1 MSITV
6 SEKLKQISIDPA
18 IPQEIRL
25 FVRNYLETHS
35 DLSLCDPES
44 SASGEKIG
52 VAKVP
57 VAVPH
62 ARASV
67 QKVRPASFVRKMPLH
82 KTHSLIS
89 QNRNSVFRPSSI
101 GTLQFELDWPFYLHN
116 QIVTEDPGVRS
127 PAAMQPPNYT
137 MQRLMN
143 NNTCTEV
150 HHLPH
155 SSSESMPRL
164 QKIDSVSSIS
174 SMESHSS
181 LSSQSNAPSLTHT
194 TTTTCS
200 KYSSVTEQDHDVI
213 NYKHAYSDGPAMVDS
228 SNRCSTYRSGFT
240 NTRVSKNPSQDMNMN
255 ITSNKSRPVAY
266 QKKIELDNP
275 NAYCGS
281 AAMSG
286 PYPCIP
292 NRKSVRNGVFKR
304 LSGVIPTVYHN
315 DEQLF

>member
-1 MSITV
+1 
-6 SEKLKQISIDPA
+6 
-18 IPQEIRL
+18 
-25 FVRNYLETHS
+25 
-35 DLSLCDPES
+35 
-44 SASGEKIG
+44 
-52 VAKVP
+52 
-57 VAVPH
+57 
-62 ARASV
+62 
-67 QKVRPASFVRKMPLH
+67 
-82 KTHSLIS
+82 
-89 QNRNSVFRPSSI
+89 
-101 GTLQFELDWPFYLHN
+101 
-116 QIVTEDPGVRS
+116 
-127 PAAMQPPNYT
+127 
-137 MQRLMN
+137 MN

-255 ITSNKSRPVAY
+255 ITSNKSRPVTY
-266 QKKIELDNP
+266 QKKLSWITPMHTVAQQQCRVHIHAFRTEKV
-275 NAYCGS
+275 CGMVYS
-281 AAMSG
+281 NVSVVSFLLSTITMSSCSK
-286 PYPCIP
+286 PRTTESKIYT
-292 NRKSVRNGVFKR
+292 R
-304 LSGVIPTVYHN
+304 LKEIRT
-315 DEQLF
+315 